1 MKSNNYKKIKSYNRK
16 CTLIKVF
23 IKIFF
28 VFIIIVVV
36 MCFVRINIIN
46 TKMFSPYGNGREQ
59 YELIKDD
66 LGEDFQN
73 ITKDDAGIK
82 IYEENN
88 HISIIKIGNKE
99 LIIK

>member
-1 MKSNNYKKIKSYNRK
+1 
-16 CTLIKVF
+16 
-23 IKIFF
+23 
-28 VFIIIVVV
+28 
-36 MCFVRINIIN
+36 
-46 TKMFSPYGNGREQ
+46 MFSPYGNGREQ

-73 ITKDDAGIK
+73 FTKDDAGIK